1 MNLPNQS
8 EEPKLVDP
16 WIYFPPEWEVN
27 RQTVKTDSLIVRH
40 DVASPSTVPLHKT
53 NYHRM
58 GYELSPS
65 IAKATRIGD
74 EEYIGTFERD
84 EFCLHPAYY
93 SASCSWE
100 TTDEVVSITMKPD
113 FLSDI
118 AEQLECLNPDKIEL
132 TPILK
137 NRDPLLGQIVASF
150 LREMNTEGLGGRLY
164 SETLGTQLAIH
175 LLRNYSVYP
184 LQLKQHSGG
193 LSPSKLQKVIEYIE
207 ANLASKIGLNNLAQV
222 AQISPSYFLRLFKQ
236 STGATPHQ
244 YVTQRRVEL
253 GKRLLKQGKLP
264 IIEIAMTCGFNS
276 QSSFTKTF
284 RRVVGITPKTYQK
297 QL

>member
-1 MNLPNQS
+1 M
-8 EEPKLVDP
+8 
-16 WIYFPPEWEVN
+16 
-27 RQTVKTDSLIVRH
+27 
-40 DVASPSTVPLHKT
+40 
-53 NYHRM
+53 
-58 GYELSPS
+58 
-65 IAKATRIGD
+65 
-74 EEYIGTFERD
+74 
-84 EFCLHPAYY
+84 
-93 SASCSWE
+93 
-100 TTDEVVSITMKPD
+100 
-113 FLSDI
+113 
-118 AEQLECLNPDKIEL
+118 

-184 LQLKQHSGG
+184 LQLKQYSGG

-207 ANLASKIGLNNLAQV
+207 ANLASKISLNNLAQV

-264 IIEIAMTCGFNS
+264 IVEIAMTCGFNS